1 MTDTQSPP
9 TGGYQKTCAHE
20 GYVSAETCIAILFP
34 GEIPGISIRHF
45 RKLQSQGYIPY
56 LKLGRRTLFNPS
68 EVRAAL
74 EKRCKRR
81 AMV

>member
-1 MTDTQSPP
+1 MKNLASPDQ
-9 TGGYQKTCAHE
+9 GDQITCAHE
-20 GYVSAETCIAILFP
+20 GYVSAEACLNILFP
-34 GEIPGISIRHF
+34 NDGLSIRHF
-45 RKLQSQGYIPY
+45 RKLQAQGFIPY

-81 AMV
+81 VMV